1 MCTRRATGHIAIAG
15 DLTNIAALVEVARR
29 AVHGQLR
36 QSRRARRRRRPRP
49 FRALLTREGGAS
61 SAGAVPG
68 PHRASIQV
76 LGILSAPARGERR
89 HPAALWHATANDLF
103 EVAQLDRDQV
113 EARLD

>member
-1 MCTRRATGHIAIAG
+1 MCTRRATGHIAITG

-76 LGILSAPARGERR
+76 LGICPPRRGASAGIRR
-89 HPAALWHATANDLF
+89 RCGTLQPMIYL
-103 EVAQLDRDQV
+103 R
-113 EARLD
+113 